1 MEYLGQKSH
10 HLVVGKP
17 GGNDHDSHEKPFVP
31 IVQRIGG
38 VDSVA
43 ALCQNGK
50 YYEDGDSDNCDREA
64 KEESFVGAVAVG
76 VLDNHL
82 TLW

>member
-1 MEYLGQKSH
+1 MVYVGQKSH

-17 GGNDHDSHEKPFVP
+17 GGNDHDSHEKPLVP

-50 YYEDGDSDNCDREA
+50 YYEDGDSDDSDREA
-64 KEESFVGAVAVG
+64 EEESFVGAMAVS
-76 VLDNHL
+76 VLGSHL
-82 TLW
+82 PL